1 MLFDMSVKTAVKAG
15 ALHSVHT
22 QSPGPLW
29 ELNVKGRMLVLPRT
43 VM

>member
-1 MLFDMSVKTAVKAG
+1 MFFDMSVKPAVKAG

-29 ELNVKGRMLVLPRT
+29 EPNVKGRVLLRPRT